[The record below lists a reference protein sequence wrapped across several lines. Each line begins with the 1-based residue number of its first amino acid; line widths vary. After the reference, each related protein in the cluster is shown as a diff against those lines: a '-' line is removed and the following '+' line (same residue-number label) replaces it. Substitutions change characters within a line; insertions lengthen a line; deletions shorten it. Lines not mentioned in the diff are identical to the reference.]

1 MIPDKKKTREEIAAL
16 REGLGIPDSIPQP
29 GAPRQRPQQASPSP
43 AAPAPQPAP
52 GTHVIPPTDKLVLD
66 PTHPDHPL
74 PDGADE
80 PVIHLDVVPLP
91 AEPVKPEPKPI
102 HTLRKHDLPLAPA
115 PPVTHKTALPSHR
128 HDPRDIAE
136 IRKREALASLQQP
149 AMNPAAN
156 LRKQTA
162 SPFLYVPGY
171 LFAIVAAATAY
182 QRFHHLTPIVLL
194 SLSALIMIFIAA
206 RKPHSRHHAALLFIL
221 IFLTLA
227 FGGLHYAP
235 LFNHAP

>member
-1 MIPDKKKTREEIAAL
+1 MIPDKKKTPEEIAAL

-29 GAPRQRPQQASPSP
+29 GAPRKRPEQAAQSP
-43 AAPAPQPAP
+43 AALATNPAP
-52 GTHVIPPTDKLVLD
+52 GTHVIPPPDKLVLD

-80 PVIHLDVVPLP
+80 PVIHLDVEPLP
-91 AEPVKPEPKPI
+91 PEPVRPEPKPV

-115 PPVTHKTALPSHR
+115 PSVTHKTALPTHR

-136 IRKREALASLQQP
+136 IRKREALAALQKP
-149 AMNPAAN
+149 NMDPVAHV
-156 LRKQTA
+156 RRQTA

-171 LFAIVAAATAY
+171 LLVLAAAATTY
-182 QRFHHLTPIVLL
+182 QRFLYLTPAILV
-194 SLSALIMIFIAA
+194 SLSALVMVVIAVW
-206 RKPHSRHHAALLFIL
+206 KPRSRHHAALLFIL
-221 IFLTLA
+221 IFLTLV
-227 FGGLHYAP
+227 FGGLQYAP